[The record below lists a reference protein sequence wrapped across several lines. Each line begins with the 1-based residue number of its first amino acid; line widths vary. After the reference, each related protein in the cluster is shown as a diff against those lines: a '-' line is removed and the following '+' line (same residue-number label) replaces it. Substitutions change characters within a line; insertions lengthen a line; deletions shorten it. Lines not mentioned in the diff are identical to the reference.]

1 MTSNITI
8 ELKLST
14 PASIGWYNPNIQ
26 DPLGLRPAEIKGLW
40 RWWCRT
46 CIAGAMYEL
55 GLLKGLS
62 TSDIFLKP
70 SKEEVKAISCFVG
83 KILGLGYAGEKD
95 SEASRFKIYIEAKED
110 IKSNIIELATLRNLQ
125 RAVLLTL
132 DKRGRQ
138 QVRGI
143 NKGFKFTLVVSKRIS
158 KPKYLEAEELAI
170 KILYLALQ
178 FSGVGKGARRGMG
191 SLDITSIKV
200 DGREQSIP
208 RNISELLDEVY
219 NKCRK
224 IVEEYCSECIDSS
237 KTRHQVKNHSIPPI
251 PVLSKSK
258 YQNIYLT
265 QVYIVRGVNFEDVHN
280 FFARPT
286 RCRVLYKTPI
296 CKDYLRNKHYAWVLG
311 LPRTQHETGYFIGNK
326 GKIRSEVSR
335 RPSPIMVSYHSNE
348 NIFGDGV
355 FITTFFSGDWPTHME
370 WRSPSQKPRETREK
384 SVSINVNPQTLLD
397 AYVTAI
403 NELSN
408 YLNKVRARIVAS
420 WP

>member
-286 RCRVLYKTPI
+286 RCRVL
-296 CKDYLRNKHYAWVLG
+296 RNKHYAWVLG

>member
-1 MTSNITI
+1 
-8 ELKLST
+8 
-14 PASIGWYNPNIQ
+14 
-26 DPLGLRPAEIKGLW
+26 
-40 RWWCRT
+40 
-46 CIAGAMYEL
+46 
-55 GLLKGLS
+55 
-62 TSDIFLKP
+62 
-70 SKEEVKAISCFVG
+70 
-83 KILGLGYAGEKD
+83 
-95 SEASRFKIYIEAKED
+95 
-110 IKSNIIELATLRNLQ
+110 LATLRNLQ

-397 AYVTAI
+397 AM
-403 NELSN
+403 LQPSM
-408 YLNKVRARIVAS
+408 S
-420 WP
+420 